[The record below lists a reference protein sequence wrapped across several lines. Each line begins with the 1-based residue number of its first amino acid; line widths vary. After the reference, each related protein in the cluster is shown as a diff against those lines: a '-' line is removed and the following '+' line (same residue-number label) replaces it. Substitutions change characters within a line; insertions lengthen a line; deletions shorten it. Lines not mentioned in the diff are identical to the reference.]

1 MTTKKQ
7 DVKKT
12 TTKKKKSVKNEVE
25 EIKTTEEE
33 INIKVEDKVTE
44 EELKEK
50 NSVKNLIELI
60 GIILF
65 VIVVLV
71 FFPGTVA
78 WNIVTLLLM
87 LSVLIFVHE
96 LGHFIMAKLFKV
108 HVYEFAI
115 GMGPMV
121 YSFRRKKDPTLY
133 SLRALPIGG
142 YNSIAGESYDDDNK
156 LSKEQ
161 KMCYKPK
168 WQRFLIL
175 IAGVTMNF
183 LLAFI
188 LLFVIG
194 LFGTSKQDNVIY
206 KVEENTPAA
215 NAGLVSGD
223 RIIKLNGHKIDT
235 WNYLSVVSILKTESD
250 TFKYEVQ
257 HQDGSVQTYEITPRK
272 VIQINDQ
279 EGTLVYIEGENT
291 AEKIIK
297 DRNLKKNEYAEVK
310 VIGIVG
316 NSEIHYGVGNAL
328 DYAYKRFKT
337 IVKSMLLI
345 LGSLFTGK
353 LSLDALSGPVG
364 MYTVVKQASTF
375 GFLNLLYLT
384 AYLGINLGV
393 MNAIPFPA
401 FDGGHILFIFIELIT
416 GKRVNEKFESICH
429 LIGFIL
435 IFGLMILITF
445 KDIIGL
451 FG

>member
-1 MTTKKQ
+1 MATKKQ

-12 TTKKKKSVKNEVE
+12 TTKKKKETNDE
-25 EIKTTEEE
+25 EIT
-33 INIKVEDKVTE
+33 IKVEDKVTTD
-44 EELKEK
+44 ELKEK

-60 GIILF
+60 GIVLF

-96 LGHFIMAKLFKV
+96 LGHFMMAKLFKV

-121 YSFRRKKDPTLY
+121 YSFRRKNDPTLY

-194 LFGTSKQDNVIY
+194 LNGTTKQDNVIY
-206 KVEENTPAA
+206 QVEAGTPAA
-215 NAGLVSGD
+215 EAGLVPGD

-235 WNYLSVVSILKTESD
+235 WNYLSVVSILKHNSD
-250 TFKYEVQ
+250 TYTYEVK

-272 VIQINDQ
+272 AVQINDA
-279 EGTLVYIEGENT
+279 EGTLIYLEGDT
-291 AEKIIK
+291 TVEKIVEERK
-297 DRNLKKNEYAEVK
+297 LKKNEYAEVK
-310 VIGIVG
+310 IIGIVG
-316 NSEIHYGVGNAL
+316 SSEIKYGIKNAL
-328 DYAYKRFKT
+328 DYACKRFVT

-353 LSLDALSGPVG
+353 LSLDSLSGPVG
-364 MYTVVKQASTF
+364 MYTVVKQASAF

-416 GKRVNEKFESICH
+416 GRRVNEKFESMCH

-435 IFGLMILITF
+435 IFGLMIFITF

>member
-1 MTTKKQ
+1 
-7 DVKKT
+7 
-12 TTKKKKSVKNEVE
+12 
-25 EIKTTEEE
+25 
-33 INIKVEDKVTE
+33 
-44 EELKEK
+44 
-50 NSVKNLIELI
+50 
-60 GIILF
+60 
-65 VIVVLV
+65 
-71 FFPGTVA
+71 
-78 WNIVTLLLM
+78 
-87 LSVLIFVHE
+87 
-96 LGHFIMAKLFKV
+96 
-108 HVYEFAI
+108 
-115 GMGPMV
+115 MGPMV
-121 YSFRRKKDPTLY
+121 YSFRRKNDPTLY

-142 YNSIAGESYDDDNK
+142 YNSIAGESYDDDDK

-194 LFGTSKQDNVIY
+194 LNGTTKQDNVIY
-206 KVEENTPAA
+206 QVEEGTPAA
-215 NAGLVSGD
+215 EAGLVPGD

-235 WNYLSVVSILKTESD
+235 WNYLSVVSILKHNSD
-250 TFKYEVQ
+250 TYTYEVK
-257 HQDGSVQTYEITPRK
+257 HQDGSVQAYEITPRK
-272 VIQINDQ
+272 AVQINDA
-279 EGTLVYIEGENT
+279 EGTLIYLEGDT
-291 AEKIIK
+291 TVEKIVEERK
-297 DRNLKKNEYAEVK
+297 LKKNEYAEVK
-310 VIGIVG
+310 IIGIVG
-316 NSEIHYGVGNAL
+316 SSEIKYGIKNAL
-328 DYAYKRFKT
+328 DYACKRFVT
-337 IVKSMLLI
+337 IAKSMLLI

-353 LSLDALSGPVG
+353 LSLDSLSGPVG
-364 MYTVVKQASTF
+364 MYTVVKQASAF

-416 GKRVNEKFESICH
+416 GRRVNEKFESMCH

-435 IFGLMILITF
+435 IFGLMIFITF

>member
-1 MTTKKQ
+1 MATKKQ

-12 TTKKKKSVKNEVE
+12 TKKKIVKEENKVE
-25 EIKTTEEE
+25 ETVKIEEKE
-33 INIKVEDKVTE
+33 NSVV
-44 EELKEK
+44 EELQEK

-65 VIVVLV
+65 VVVVLV
-71 FFPGTVA
+71 FFQGTVV

-96 LGHFIMAKLFKV
+96 LGHFMMAKLFKV

-121 YSFRRKKDPTLY
+121 FSFRRKNDPTLY

-142 YNSIAGESYDDDNK
+142 YNSIAGESYDDDDK
-156 LSKEQ
+156 LAKEQ

-183 LLAFI
+183 ILAFV
-188 LLFVIG
+188 LLFIIG
-194 LFGTSKQDNVIY
+194 LNGTTKQDNIIY
-206 KVEENTPAA
+206 KVDEGTPAA
-215 NAGLVSGD
+215 QAGLVPGD

-235 WNYLSVVSILKTESD
+235 WNYLSVVSIIKTDSD
-250 TFKYEVQ
+250 VFKYDVQ

-272 VIQINDQ
+272 AVQINDH
-279 EGTLVYIEGENT
+279 EGTLIYIDEENT
-291 AEKIIK
+291 VEKIVQERK
-297 DRNLKKNEYAEVK
+297 LKKNEYAEVK
-310 VIGIVG
+310 IIGIVG
-316 NSEIHYGVGNAL
+316 DSEVRYGVKNAF
-328 DYAYKRFKT
+328 DYACKKFTT

-345 LGSLFTGK
+345 LGSLCTGK

-375 GFLNLLYLT
+375 GILNLLYLT

-416 GKRVNEKFESICH
+416 GKRVNEKIESICH

-435 IFGLMILITF
+435 IFGLMIFITF
-445 KDIIGL
+445 KDIINL

>member
-1 MTTKKQ
+1 MATKKQ

-12 TTKKKKSVKNEVE
+12 TTKKKKETNDE
-25 EIKTTEEE
+25 EIT
-33 INIKVEDKVTE
+33 IKVEDKVTTD
-44 EELKEK
+44 ELKEK

-60 GIILF
+60 GIVLF

-96 LGHFIMAKLFKV
+96 LGHFMMAKLFKV

-121 YSFRRKKDPTLY
+121 YSFRRKNDPTLY

-194 LFGTSKQDNVIY
+194 LNGTTKQDNVIY
-206 KVEENTPAA
+206 QVEAGTPAA
-215 NAGLVSGD
+215 EAGLVPGD

-235 WNYLSVVSILKTESD
+235 WNYLSVVSILKHNSD
-250 TFKYEVQ
+250 
-257 HQDGSVQTYEITPRK
+257 HP
-272 VIQINDQ
+272 
-279 EGTLVYIEGENT
+279 NT
-291 AEKIIK
+291 
-297 DRNLKKNEYAEVK
+297 
-310 VIGIVG
+310 
-316 NSEIHYGVGNAL
+316 
-328 DYAYKRFKT
+328 
-337 IVKSMLLI
+337 
-345 LGSLFTGK
+345 
-353 LSLDALSGPVG
+353 
-364 MYTVVKQASTF
+364 
-375 GFLNLLYLT
+375 
-384 AYLGINLGV
+384 
-393 MNAIPFPA
+393 
-401 FDGGHILFIFIELIT
+401 
-416 GKRVNEKFESICH
+416 
-429 LIGFIL
+429 
-435 IFGLMILITF
+435 
-445 KDIIGL
+445 
-451 FG
+451 